1 MYKSTVFLA
10 KKYSVT
16 NETIQN
22 WIKEGKFEKVKK
34 TKGGHYRIWVEEPS
48 ITILYARVSSSKQKS
63 ERRKQKFDSLRYYFV
78 SLVKQEELLKKK
90 YPYARFLSDIASG
103 FNQNRRGY
111 RTILELALDGNP
123 LHLVATTSDRV
134 TRSGFALIKW
144 IIELSGGRIELLEE
158 PDHSEQFDTKTLI
171 ALKTSFI
178 NSHYGSMHAKRN
190 HKQED
195 KDLP

>member
-1 MYKSTVFLA
+1 MYKSTGFLA

-22 WIKEGKFEKVKK
+22 GIKEGKFERVKK

-63 ERRKQKFDSLRYYFV
+63 
-78 SLVKQEELLKKK
+78 SLVKQEELLRKK
-90 YPYARFLSDIASG
+90 YPDARFISDVASG

-144 IIELSGGRIELLEE
+144 IIELSGGRIEFLEE
-158 PDHSEQFDTKTLI
+158 PDTSEQFDTKTLI
-171 ALKTSFI
+171 AFVTRFI
-178 NSHYGSMHAKRN
+178 NSHYFKRSASLH

>member
-1 MYKSTVFLA
+1 MYKSTGFLA
-10 KKYSVT
+10 KEYSVT

-34 TKGGHYRIWVEEPS
+34 TKGGHYRVWVDEP
-48 ITILYARVSSSKQKS
+48 ITTILYARVSSAKQKS
-63 ERRKQKFDSLRYYFV
+63 
-78 SLVKQEELLKKK
+78 SLVRQEELLRKK
-90 YPYARFLSDIASG
+90 YPEAKIISDIASG

-111 RTILELALDGNP
+111 RAILEQAIEGNP
-123 LHLVATTSDRV
+123 LHIVATTSNRV